1 MKFISRFLQPRFAKL
16 HPQASHCFASWNP
29 RLLSTSR
36 RWGCMKTAVRQWSLV
51 VGRAQEIRL
60 RINNFLPLPS
70 GGNSVVY
77 NGSST
82 TELLRTTNGKRQT
95 AIGQQGTNS
104 QL

>member
-1 MKFISRFLQPRFAKL
+1 
-16 HPQASHCFASWNP
+16 
-29 RLLSTSR
+29 
-36 RWGCMKTAVRQWSLV
+36 MKTAVRQWSLV

-95 AIGQQGTNS
+95 ASKGLTANFERLKFS
-104 QL
+104 A